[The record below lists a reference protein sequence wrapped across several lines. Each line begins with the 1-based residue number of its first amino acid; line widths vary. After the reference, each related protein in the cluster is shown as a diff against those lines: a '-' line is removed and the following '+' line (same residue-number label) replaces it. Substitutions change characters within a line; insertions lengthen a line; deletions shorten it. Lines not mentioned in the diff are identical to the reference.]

1 MAIFVHTGGGGASAV
16 QVAYS
21 QQALYPFKNNLVF
34 GSAAKEKVWDLDEGD
49 PMPAKEVT
57 FTLYNH
63 FAARTAALVE
73 TADPTGVD
81 LSMYQKTVTLVEYG
95 NVVTRTAKFK
105 AVSFLDVDPDIVFLI
120 SYNASTSL
128 DLVARAAFDAESGV
142 TWNLFASGNAVG
154 SIVDT
159 NTLTWVNVRAMHNKL
174 FRANVPPPRMLASG
188 EQLHGAIIHPDT
200 MADLKAATGAGN
212 WRNPKE
218 YVDAPELRTGE
229 MGANEGFFFQI
240 TNHARVQI
248 QAGESL
254 AGDPGSADVYTSYFY
269 GYEAI
274 GKANGNVGR
283 YVEDDGTNGE
293 FSVVISGPFDKLRR
307 LRNIGWKALCGY
319 GAIRTGS
326 LFKYYHASAFQTQV
340 AQDETGA

>member
-1 MAIFVHTGGGGASAV
+1 MPTFIHTGGGGASAV
-16 QVAYS
+16 QTAYS
-21 QQALYPFKNNLVF
+21 QQALYPFKNNLIF
-34 GSAAKEKVWDLDEGD
+34 GSAAKEKVWNLDEGD
-49 PMPAKEVT
+49 PMPGKEVT

-63 FAARTAALVE
+63 FSARTAALVE

-81 LSMYQKTVTLVEYG
+81 LSMYQKSITLVEYG

-105 AVSFLDVDPDIVFLI
+105 ATTFLDVDPDIVFLI

-128 DLVARAAFDAESGV
+128 DLVARAAFDAESGA
-142 TWNLFASGNAVG
+142 TWNLFASGNAVA
-154 SIVDT
+154 SIGDQS
-159 NTLTWVNVRAMHNKL
+159 TLTWVHVRAMHNKL
-174 FRANVPPPRMLASG
+174 FRSNVPPPRMLVSG
-188 EQLHGAIIHPDT
+188 EQLHGAVIHPDS

-218 YVDAPELRTGE
+218 YVDASELRTGE

-240 TNHARVQI
+240 TNHSRVQI
-248 QAGESL
+248 TAGASYDSE
-254 AGDPGSADVYTSYFY
+254 GSADVYTSYFY
-269 GYEAI
+269 GYEAV

-307 LRNIGWKALCGY
+307 LRNVGWKSLCGY

-326 LFKYYHASAFQTQV
+326 LYKYYHASAFQTQV
-340 AQDETGA
+340 IQDEAGA